1 MCRNSQPGFALPAAM
16 LLALLFSSLP
26 AVAQGGLQTINPP
39 GGGKIMYGQVT
50 GQTTEAGAMGA
61 VLHSLHASLGE
72 KPQVGKLFQVHGT
85 DSYAVFFN
93 VNRHDQGPGK
103 TALKISGL
111 LIAVKVSDGHVE
123 AALVSDDASRF
134 PTSLSPMMKTLMSA
148 WHPLASGRAV
158 SVPGGERAPSGS
170 NGHGAPPAQLHQVV
184 LQDRSA
190 SISLP
195 DGWQLL
201 PNQSAMGSIAANGPN
216 GEGVALGSAFGAI
229 DTNNPRGRQ
238 TMQTVQNGGLR
249 NTVYA
254 SAFYYPHGGNLAHAF
269 LDFFSHARQ
278 KAGLPPVQF
287 NFTSSA
293 PMNAAPGV
301 DCAHMSGT
309 SDFGDGKGQR
319 EVDILFCENPP
330 GPVSGSYTA
339 LAYSYSVPI
348 ALADKERATLGAILQ
363 SFSVNQQVLR
373 AEIGQISGPAIL
385 KIHEIGKMVSD
396 RIDATHKVEDIHN
409 RSVEKHWDS
418 IDRRSQEFENYQL
431 GYAVVADTQNN
442 AHGTL
447 WADDAAL
454 LVEKN
459 PDKYEY
465 VNAPNYWKGIDY

>member
-1 MCRNSQPGFALPAAM
+1 MHRNSHQSFACLAAIV
-16 LLALLFSSLP
+16 LALFLTLS
-26 AVAQGGLQTINPP
+26 AGAQGGLQTIDPP
-39 GGGKIMYGQVT
+39 AGGKIVYGQVT
-50 GQTTEAGAMGA
+50 GQTTEAGAMGS
-61 VLHSLHASLGE
+61 VLRSLHSSLGE
-72 KPQVGKLFQVHGT
+72 KPEVGRLFQVHGT

-93 VNRHDQGPGK
+93 VTRHDQGPAK
-103 TALKISGL
+103 PALKVSGM

-123 AALVSDDASRF
+123 AALVSDDAARF
-134 PTSLSPMMKTLMSA
+134 PRTLSPMMQTLMKS
-148 WHPLASGRAV
+148 WHPLTSGSSGSGRSTEISSA
-158 SVPGGERAPSGS
+158 
-170 NGHGAPPAQLHQVV
+170 GAPPAQLHQVV
-184 LQDRSA
+184 LQDHSA

-195 DGWQLL
+195 NDWQLV

-216 GEGVALGSAFGAI
+216 GEGVSLGFAFGAI

-254 SAFYYPHGGNLAHAF
+254 NAFYYPHGGNLGRAF
-269 LDFFSHARQ
+269 LDFFAHARQ
-278 KAGLPPVQF
+278 KANLAPIQF
-287 NFTSSA
+287 NFSNVT
-293 PMNAAPGV
+293 PVAAGPGV
-301 DCAHMSGT
+301 DCAHMIGE

-330 GPVSGSYTA
+330 GPASGSYTA

-348 ALADKERATLGAILQ
+348 ALADQERGTLGAILQ

-373 AEIGQISGPAIL
+373 AEIGQISGPAII
-385 KIHEIGKMVSD
+385 KIHEIGQMVTN
-396 RIDATHKVEDIHN
+396 RVNATHQAEDIHN
-409 RSVEKHWDS
+409 ASVEKHWDS

-454 LVEKN
+454 LVKNN